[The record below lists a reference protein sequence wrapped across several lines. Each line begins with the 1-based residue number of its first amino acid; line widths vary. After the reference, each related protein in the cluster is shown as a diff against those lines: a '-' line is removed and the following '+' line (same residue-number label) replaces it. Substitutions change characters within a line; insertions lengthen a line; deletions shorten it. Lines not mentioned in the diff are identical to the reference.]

1 MEGSDLKKVYLDF
14 TGIYESTASPEDVY
28 LDLKDI
34 RGTDMYCSPE
44 AAQEIR
50 ARIAGP
56 GPRGIHFLDS
66 GNYHYVSALF
76 AEDIT
81 EDFALVLIDHHTDM
95 QKPMAEDLLSCG
107 GWAAHLADSCERL
120 KQVLLIGPPAASMP
134 EIDLARTEKL
144 LTVSEEE
151 VLSGKWRECAAQLRR
166 DLPVY
171 ISIDRDALDPA
182 YARSN
187 WDQGRLT
194 PHEVAEVLEM
204 LLEDRKLIG
213 ADLCGE
219 LSDGSVS
226 EYERQAAR
234 QLNAA
239 ADQEWMPV
247 LEGERHATADT
258 VMDLALQAGHI
269 LLASGAEIFR
279 VEETME
285 RICSH
290 YGVRSEHV
298 FVLSN
303 GIFFTGGGEREH
315 VFAKVEHIP
324 VSGIHMDRITAVNQ
338 ISRDIEKGKYT
349 LDEAAAQLE
358 KVRSMPE
365 KRRILRVLAAGAG
378 SAGFCYMF
386 GGDIRDSICAFAAG
400 FVMYLFM
407 LYIAE
412 KHFSKIVSYIFG
424 AAIVTFLC
432 TAAVKLGLA
441 CHMNF
446 MVIGSIMPLIPGV
459 AFTNAIRD
467 IADGDYISGA
477 VRMLDA
483 MLVFV
488 CIAIGA
494 GISMALM
501 Q

>member
-1 MEGSDLKKVYLDF
+1 MKKVYLDF
-14 TGIYESTASPEDVY
+14 TGIYANAAGPEDAY
-28 LDLKDI
+28 LDLQGI
-34 RGTDMYCSPE
+34 RGTDMYCTPE

-50 ARIAGP
+50 TQIRGFGP
-56 GPRGIHFLDS
+56 QGIHFLDS

-76 AEDIT
+76 VEQIK
-81 EDFALVLIDHHTDM
+81 EDFTLVLIDHHTDM

-107 GWAAHLADSCERL
+107 GWAANLADSCEKL
-120 KQVLLIGPPAASMP
+120 KQILVIGPPAESMT
-134 EIDLARTEKL
+134 EIELVHREKL
-144 LTVSEEE
+144 LTISEEE
-151 VLSGKWRECAAQLRR
+151 VLSGGWRTASEGLRK

-182 YARSN
+182 FACSN

-194 PHEVAEVLEM
+194 PDHITEILEKI
-204 LLEDRKLIG
+204 LGERKLIG

-226 EYERQAAR
+226 GYERQAAR

-239 ADQEWMPV
+239 ADQEWLPV
-247 LEGERHATADT
+247 LEGDRPASADS

-290 YGVRSEHV
+290 FGVRSEHV

-324 VSGIHMDRITAVNQ
+324 VSGIHMDRIAAVNQ
-338 ISRDIEKGKYT
+338 LSRDIGKGRYSPE
-349 LDEAAAQLE
+349 EAAGQLE
-358 KVRSMPE
+358 RIRNMPE
-365 KRRILRVLAAGAG
+365 KRRIVRVLAAGAG
-378 SAGFCYMF
+378 SAGFCFMF
-386 GGDIRDSICAFAAG
+386 GGDLQDSLCAFAAG

-412 KHFSKIVSYIFG
+412 KHFSKIVRNIFG

-432 TAAVKLGLA
+432 AAAVKLGMA
-441 CHMNF
+441 CHMNY

-459 AFTNAIRD
+459 AFVNAIRD

-483 MLVFV
+483 MLIFV